1 MGGADAGLDGLE
13 GQELRDIAQPQS
25 LAGLKIGPIVG
36 GEPDIRPF
44 RPVEELAIPQ
54 CGHLREHILQEHH
67 ASPADMAD
75 DDIGHQPLPPHGIE
89 RLSDAMADSRMV
101 IGSSH
106 VPGHM
111 RIRART
117 RFRSMSNDANGR
129 DLLIYGLGD
138 EADLIAQLC
147 KLGGQGSELPETPSM
162 NKRHVHRVYSPT
174 AGRTASPP
182 LKRRTVRCC
191 PRPVRADAVSGRP
204 FQASVAPGRHDSP
217 RAHRSSRPPGDWL

>member
-1 MGGADAGLDGLE
+1 
-13 GQELRDIAQPQS
+13 
-25 LAGLKIGPIVG
+25 
-36 GEPDIRPF
+36 
-44 RPVEELAIPQ
+44 
-54 CGHLREHILQEHH
+54 
-67 ASPADMAD
+67 MAD
-75 DDIGHQPLPPHGIE
+75 DDIGHQPLPHHGIE
-89 RLSDAMADSRMV
+89 RLSDAMTDSRMV

-147 KLGGQGSELPETPSM
+147 KLGGQGSELTETPSM

-174 AGRTASPP
+174 AKRTPSPTTQTP
-182 LKRRTVRCC
+182 YREVL
-191 PRPVRADAVSGRP
+191 P
-204 FQASVAPGRHDSP
+204 QAS
-217 RAHRSSRPPGDWL
+217 SS